1 MAGWRR
7 NWPEAGPGRGQTRSA
22 PPERGTGSPAPAPS
36 SEGRGTR
43 AGDPLRPPGP
53 ACRNRRKEIMPD
65 PKKPAKSARRSAA
78 MLGNRN
84 ALKHGFYA
92 RKMIP
97 LELSDLDTALG
108 DGLTDEIALLRVIIR
123 RVFDFSNDHESQTL
137 ETWSGSLNTLGA
149 ACTRLAGL
157 LRTNQILGGGGPEDT
172 LRELAQA
179 FGFAAHEFGYSD
191 PNSSR
196 RNSN

>member
-1 MAGWRR
+1 M
-7 NWPEAGPGRGQTRSA
+7 PGKKQ
-22 PPERGTGSPAPAPS
+22 SPAS
-36 SEGRGTR
+36 TR
-43 AGDPLRPPGP
+43 RPGAQP
-53 ACRNRRKEIMPD
+53 
-65 PKKPAKSARRSAA
+65 
-78 MLGNRN
+78 GNRN

-92 RKMIP
+92 KGYIP
-97 LELSDLDTALG
+97 LELADLDTALG

-123 RVFDFSNDHESQTL
+123 RVFDFANDHEAQTL

-149 ACTRLAGL
+149 ACTRLARL

-179 FGFAAHEFGYSD
+179 FGFAAHEFGFSD

-196 RNSN
+196 RNSD

>member
-1 MAGWRR
+1 M
-7 NWPEAGPGRGQTRSA
+7 T
-22 PPERGTGSPAPAPS
+22 
-36 SEGRGTR
+36 
-43 AGDPLRPPGP
+43 GDPLRPPGP

-97 LELSDLDTALG
+97 LELADLDTALG

-123 RVFDFSNDHESQTL
+123 RVFDYANDHTDQDL
-137 ETWSGSLNTLGA
+137 NTWSHSLNTLGA

-157 LRTNQILGGGGPEDT
+157 LRTNQILGGDNGPEDT
-172 LRELAQA
+172 IKELAQA
-179 FGFAAHEFGYSD
+179 FGYAAHELGFTD
-191 PNSSR
+191 PTRS
-196 RNSN
+196 

>member
-1 MAGWRR
+1 M
-7 NWPEAGPGRGQTRSA
+7 P
-22 PPERGTGSPAPAPS
+22 
-36 SEGRGTR
+36 
-43 AGDPLRPPGP
+43 
-53 ACRNRRKEIMPD
+53 RKKNSLIP
-65 PKKPAKSARRSAA
+65 ARRSGAQPA
-78 MLGNRN
+78 NHN
-84 ALKHGFYA
+84 ALKHGFYSPRFA
-92 RKMIP
+92 D
-97 LELSDLDTALG
+97 LELSDLNTALG
-108 DGLTDEIALLRVIIR
+108 DGLTDEISLLRVIIR
-123 RVFDFSNDHESQTL
+123 RVFDFANDHEFQSL

-179 FGFAAHEFGYSD
+179 FGFAAHELGYSD